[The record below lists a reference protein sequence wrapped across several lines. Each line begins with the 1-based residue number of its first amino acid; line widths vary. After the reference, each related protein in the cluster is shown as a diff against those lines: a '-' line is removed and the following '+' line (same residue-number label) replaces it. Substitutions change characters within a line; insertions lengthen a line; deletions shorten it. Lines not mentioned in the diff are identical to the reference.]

1 VTARQ
6 IYIKKDTCKVSHLCL
21 AAAEQRSI
29 RNTWIKQQE
38 EWILQAETGSSFLGH
53 IL

>member
-21 AAAEQRSI
+21 AAAEVLEINGLNNRKNGSCRQ
-29 RNTWIKQQE
+29 KQDHH
-38 EWILQAETGSSFLGH
+38 SLG
-53 IL
+53 IYFES